1 MVVRSLRPYPISI
14 GWMLLALA
22 VPLLWWA
29 SQLGRQWVV
38 GLDAYVLFHTAV
50 EIVAVVVAALIFV
63 TGYHSFLSAR
73 KGAVVLLGVCFLGV
87 GLLDFLHILSF
98 PGMPDVLSANSPHK
112 AMFFW
117 LAARLLAAGGLLVY
131 VLLPNGPAVSR
142 LQKQL
147 ALVLMLTLVA
157 LVGSLGLVW
166 PDRLPA
172 LFVPGQGLTPL
183 KIGLEWL
190 VVGMGLASLGVLWYR
205 RVVLAQT
212 CVAAMAFAVGLSTT
226 SELFLMTQA
235 DTFVD
240 ASSAIWHGYKLAAY
254 LYLFYATFNES
265 LRRPMR
271 RMAVQHLREK
281 VIMNASPNG
290 ILWVSDSGEILMANP
305 AMESLSGYPMAEL
318 VGQSFEKLVPEHL
331 RGRHAKHMVDYF
343 AAPKKRSKGFTD
355 TNLQRHDGQLLAV
368 DISLGHW
375 EDEGQRH
382 AIAYIRDLTERK
394 KFEAALQFK
403 ATHDELTG
411 LPNRWFFNL
420 QLDQALAR
428 SARSGTRV
436 ALLLLDL
443 DNFKTVNDTFGH
455 ATGDAL
461 LVQAGARMRA
471 VLRDTDTLARLG
483 GDEFAILLTDLAP
496 DHQTERVVIKLLTA
510 LRATYRLQALD
521 VSSGA
526 SLGVAFCPDDAKD
539 STTLLRYA
547 DLAMYRAKEGGRG
560 TFAFFSQ
567 GMDSRL
573 LEDMQMYNRLKEAIT
588 LGDLALHYQP
598 QIDVQTGAIV
608 GVEALLRWTDP
619 VLGQV
624 PPTKF
629 IAVAEATGLILA
641 LSDWVL
647 ETACKQIAAWQ
658 DDGTPLHV
666 AINVSAQQFQ
676 QLDLP
681 DKVSA
686 ALVRTGAQAQWLAIE
701 ITETVAMKRPE
712 QARDQLDALVALGC
726 RVALDDFGTGYS
738 SLAYLKALPVHK
750 LKIDKSFMDGIPDDP
765 SDAAISC
772 AIIAMAH
779 SLGMSVIA
787 EGVETVAQLAFLSQY
802 GCETYQGWLFA
813 KAMPAD
819 EMTRLILQNRE
830 LQAHAK

>member
-1 MVVRSLRPYPISI
+1 MLPVNVSSFKKSSGLL
-14 GWMLLALA
+14 LLALA
-22 VPLLWWA
+22 APLLWWA
-29 SQLGRQWVV
+29 PNASRQWVITPQV
-38 GLDAYVLFHTAV
+38 YLPLHTAA
-50 EIVAVVVAALIFV
+50 EIFAVVVGMLIFV
-63 TGYHSFLSAR
+63 TGYHAVLSAR
-73 KGAVVLLGVCFLGV
+73 KRAVVLLGVCFLGV
-87 GLLDFLHILSF
+87 GLLDFLHALSF
-98 PGMPDVLSANSPHK
+98 PGMPDVLSINSPHK
-112 AMFFW
+112 ALAFW
-117 LAARLLAAGGLLVY
+117 LAARLLAAGALLVY
-131 VLLPNGPAVSR
+131 VLLPHGPDATLV
-142 LQKQL
+142 QKRL
-147 ALVLMLTLVA
+147 ALALMLAVVGVA
-157 LVGSLGLVW
+157 GSIGLVW
-166 PDRLPA
+166 PDRLPV
-172 LFVPGQGLTPL
+172 LFEPGQGLTPL

-190 VVGMGLASLGVLWYR
+190 VVGLGLGSLGVLWYR
-205 RVVLAQT
+205 RVILAQA
-212 CVAAMAFAVGLSTT
+212 CVAALAFAVGLSAI
-226 SELFLMTQA
+226 SELFFMTQGEAIA
-235 DTFVD
+235 DV
-240 ASSAIWHGYKLAAY
+240 SSAIGHVYKMAAY
-254 LYLFYATFNES
+254 LFLFYATFNES
-265 LRRPMR
+265 LRRPLQR
-271 RMAVQHLREK
+271 IRVQSQREK
-281 VIMNASPNG
+281 LILNAAPDG
-290 ILWVSDSGEILMANP
+290 ILWVDSRGDMLMANP
-305 AMESLSGYPMAEL
+305 AMEALTGYDSAAL
-318 VGQSFEKLVPEHL
+318 VGKNINILLPEHL
-331 RGRHAKHMVDYF
+331 RLRHGISM
-343 AAPKKRSKGFTD
+343 AAHFNAPEPRAMGKLDMHLLR
-355 TNLQRHDGQLLAV
+355 RDGELLPV

-403 ATHDELTG
+403 ATHDELSG

-510 LRATYRLQALD
+510 LCVTYRLQALE
-521 VSSGA
+521 VSSSA

-598 QIDVQTGAIV
+598 QVDVQSGAIV
-608 GVEALLRWTDP
+608 GAEALLRWTDP

-624 PPTKF
+624 PPAKF
-629 IAVAEATGLILA
+629 VAVAEATGLILA

-686 ALVRTGAQAQWLAIE
+686 TLKRTGAQAQWLAIE

-779 SLGMSVIA
+779 SLGMAVIA
-787 EGVETVAQLAFLSQY
+787 EGVETVAQLAFLNQY

-830 LQAHAK
+830 LLAQE